1 MDLFY
6 SQYFK
11 INKLALTVY
20 GLWPYQSEIGRIINH
35 VIFAVTSFSMI
46 FAMNVYF
53 TIQKAAGIQSQINA
67 ELKNILET
75 VVALVFCGAGLVK
88 CMILYNQRNQIKKLY
103 ERIAADWEKLT
114 DTSERDIL
122 RAFLLEGR
130 HSIVITIVYAVP
142 AFCLFICVE
151 FLPRI
156 FSKESAK
163 HRLHSFPYYYKSMVI
178 SENTYD
184 LQVCVHLMV
193 VIIYVGFS
201 YLCASATY
209 ISSVKHVC
217 AFQRLRNAIVYRKDS
232 RPLKE
237 LIEDTSV
244 IPNLIKVIE
253 MHKEALS
260 TFNDFYLSYRGIQII
275 EQVFS
280 AGFFV
285 FEISALTTIA
295 ILIFDLNYHQ
305 GNPFQMMRV
314 LLILSVFVLYLFFM
328 NWCGEQTIQSCNNVN
343 AQAYNIEW
351 YGISLKARVFVL
363 MILRRTLKPIH
374 LTAGTI
380 MILSME
386 NFATILKTAWSFGMI
401 LLTTQTSV
409 RNKDPIFFGY

>member
-1 MDLFY
+1 MDLFD

-35 VIFAVTSFSMI
+35 VIFVVTSFSMI
-46 FAMNVYF
+46 FAM
-53 TIQKAAGIQSQINA
+53 AAGIQSQVNA

-88 CMILYNQRNQIKKLY
+88 CTILYNQRNQIKKLY

-217 AFQRLRNAIVYRKDS
+217 ALYAIACQRLRNAIVYRKNS
-232 RPLKE
+232 TPLKE

-253 MHKEALS
+253 MHKEAL
-260 TFNDFYLSYRGIQII
+260 RGIQII

-386 NFATILKTAWSFGMI
+386 NFGTILKTAWSFGMI
-401 LLTTQTSV
+401 LLTTQTSA
-409 RNKDPIFFGY
+409 RNKDPNFFGY